1 MEGPGPLLPQ
11 HLFDAVQHADT
22 CPMALQLPQGAG
34 VQVAEVHAGHQPL
47 VQGAQL
53 QHLVQIPQLVDL
65 AHGLRAECDMAVAR
79 LVAGGEHRPQGE
91 DGDVLGLPSGALHQ
105 GAGVDDHPG
114 GPHPV
119 RRFTGGGDIADGL
132 AQAVRIRVG
141 QIDEVGSVEGQADAR
156 LPGRR
161 ADFAGG
167 VLLYVDPLAAL
178 ILIGVQAQL
187 RQPAGGV
194 RRGLIGEGVGVAR
207 RAEDCAHKGFDLR
220 FPRMRKGHSAA

>member
-1 MEGPGPLLPQ
+1 MEGSGPLLPQ
-11 HLFDAVQHADT
+11 HLPDAVQHPDAGL
-22 CPMALQLPQGAG
+22 MALQLPQGAG

-65 AHGLRAECDMAVAR
+65 AHGLRAQGDVPIPC
-79 LVAGGEHRPQGE
+79 LVAGGEHRLQGG
-91 DGDVLGLPSGALHQ
+91 DGDVQGLPPGALHQ
-105 GAGVDDHPG
+105 GSGVDDHPG

-119 RRFTGGGDIADGL
+119 CRFTGGGDVTDGL
-132 AQAVRIRVG
+132 LQTVRVG
-141 QIDEVGSVEGQADAR
+141 VCQVDEVGGVEGQADAR

-178 ILIGVQAQL
+178 ILIGVQAQP

-194 RRGLIGEGVGVAR
+194 RRGFIGEGVGVAR